1 MGRRTAWLRG
11 VVVLALTAT
20 LVLGAFVAP
29 ASAGTGYRA
38 RILHLVNAT
47 RAKHDLRKVSIDPS
61 FTRDAMRHTRRMVR
75 RNLLFDPPNL
85 SNMLRDEPWQLV
97 GSSVVGCASSLFR
110 LHRAFMQDA
119 PHRAIILDPRL
130 RRIGIGAIKVTK
142 VNRCGRGWFWATE
155 LFYG

>member
-1 MGRRTAWLRG
+1 MGRRTAWLRC

-38 RILHLVNAT
+38 RVLRMVNAT
-47 RAKHDLRKVSIDPS
+47 RAKHDLRKLRIDQS

-75 RNLLFDPPNL
+75 RNVLYDPPNL
-85 SNMLRDEPWQLV
+85 SRMLRDEPWRRI
-97 GSSVVGCASSLFR
+97 GSSVVGCADTLFR
-110 LHRAFMQDA
+110 LHRAFLHHA
-119 PHRAIILDPRL
+119 AHRVIILDPRL
-130 RRIGIGAIKVTK
+130 RRIGIGVIKVSK
-142 VNRCGRGWFWATE
+142 KNICGRGSFWVTE